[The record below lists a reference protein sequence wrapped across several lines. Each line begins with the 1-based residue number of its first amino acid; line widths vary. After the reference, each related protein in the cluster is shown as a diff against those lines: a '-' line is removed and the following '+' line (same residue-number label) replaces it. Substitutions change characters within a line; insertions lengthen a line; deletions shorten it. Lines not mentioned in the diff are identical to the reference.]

1 MKRARLSALAD
12 SSHLW
17 ALRRARAAIHV
28 ALSGRDHLLPQ
39 LAESRRLQLPG
50 AEGPLEGRLYRPT
63 GVSVDAPLL
72 LFFHGGGFV
81 VSDLDTHEALCI
93 RLADAGRMRVL
104 SAEYRLAPEHR
115 YPAQLDDAM
124 AVTRW
129 MLGEGASGLD
139 LGRGV
144 AVGGDSAGA
153 YLAASTAA
161 HLHADF
167 PGAIRAQLLIYP
179 LLQLDGAVWAESLFE
194 ETRAIGWAAVQYI
207 NAQLLGAGVTAP
219 SLLSLSEIA
228 PLDSVIVAG
237 GLLDPCKVDAVV
249 LADLLRK
256 AGREVV
262 WRDYPDLIH
271 GFGNLTHVSEAAR
284 QAVAETGALIGQ
296 VMTISES
303 EQRR

>member
-1 MKRARLSALAD
+1 MKTAGLSALAD

-17 ALRRARAAIHV
+17 ALRHARAAIHT
-28 ALSGRDHLLPQ
+28 ALSGHDRLLPE
-39 LAESRRLQLPG
+39 LAELRRLQLPG
-50 AEGPLEGRLYRPT
+50 AEGPLEGRLYRPI
-63 GVSVDAPLL
+63 GVSADAPLL
-72 LFFHGGGFV
+72 LYFHGGGFV

-129 MLGEGASGLD
+129 MLGEGAQGLD
-139 LGRGV
+139 FERGL

-153 YLAASTAA
+153 YLAASAAA
-161 HLHADF
+161 HLHAEF
-167 PGAIRAQLLIYP
+167 PGAIKAQLLLYP

-207 NAQLLGAGVTAP
+207 NAQLLSAGVTAP

-237 GLLDPCKVDAVV
+237 GRLDPCKADAVV

-262 WRDYPDLIH
+262 WRDYPDLVH

-284 QAVAETGALIGQ
+284 RAVAETGALIGQ
-296 VMTISES
+296 IMT
-303 EQRR
+303 